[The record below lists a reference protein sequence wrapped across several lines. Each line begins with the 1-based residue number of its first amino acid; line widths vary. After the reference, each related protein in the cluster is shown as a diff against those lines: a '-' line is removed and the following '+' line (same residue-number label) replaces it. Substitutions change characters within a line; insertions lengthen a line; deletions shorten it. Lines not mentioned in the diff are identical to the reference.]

1 MPMQQLQEGNLAEGN
16 REVRM
21 TRTEYVE
28 RQHMLENYR
37 PSEAALNQAKEL
49 ERLLDIHNQ
58 RRFALDMQAPICVS
72 PESDRKSVV

>member
-1 MPMQQLQEGNLAEGN
+1 
-16 REVRM
+16 M

-49 ERLLDIHNQ
+49 ERLIDMHNQ

-72 PESDRKSVV
+72 PESAMQVKDD